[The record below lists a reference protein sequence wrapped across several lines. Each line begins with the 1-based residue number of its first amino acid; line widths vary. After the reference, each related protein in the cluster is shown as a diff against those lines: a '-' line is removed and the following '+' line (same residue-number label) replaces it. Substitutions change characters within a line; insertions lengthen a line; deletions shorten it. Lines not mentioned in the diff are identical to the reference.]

1 MNINYK
7 SVVKKKNWTD
17 EYLWMLAGGDMQ
29 ILTAKIAKKNNYKL
43 LVTDKNKNAPCRFI
57 ADKFYNVDIVDIKKN
72 YQIIKK
78 LNLNISGIFTIASDC
93 HLTVNKVAKRLNL
106 HHTPIKISEI
116 CKNKIKTRKFLKK
129 FFPQPKSFFIKKY
142 SHYKKK
148 VRELNCAYVI
158 KHLNLSGSKG
168 FRVFDKNFIISSS
181 FFNRIKNET
190 KNCQGIILEEKLQK
204 NKDVK
209 FSEMSVESVWQD
221 GKIIYFNCVDRI
233 FKRDLSVLTSLKSKL
248 FENVKD
254 GYEIGHVNPSAI
266 SKKKKL
272 EIKKLL
278 RKLGFHLGYDKLTN
292 CHILKLDIF
301 FSNQGPIIL
310 EMTPRFSGGYDST
323 GSSVKRGLKL
333 SEAMFK
339 ICKGEKFN
347 KADLSYY
354 FRANKLKVLVLSR
367 YLFGKRL
374 FYLNVLQINN
384 KKNLNKIFNKIKKNQ
399 TIKNEQIRY

>member
-7 SVVKKKNWTD
+7 SVVKKKTQAN

-43 LVTDKNKNAPCRFI
+43 LVTDKNKKAPCRHI
-57 ADKFYNVDIVDIKKN
+57 ADKFYDVDIVDIKKN

-78 LNLNISGIFTIASDC
+78 LNFSISGVFTIASDC
-93 HLTVNKVAKRLNL
+93 HLTVNKIAKRLNL

-116 CKNKIKTRKFLKK
+116 CKNKIKTRKFLKN
-129 FFPQPKSFFIKKY
+129 FFTQPKSFFIKNY
-142 SHYKKK
+142 SQYKKK
-148 VRELNCAYVI
+148 VKELNCPYVI

-168 FRVFDKNFIISSS
+168 FRSFDKNFIISNS
-181 FFNRIKNET
+181 FFNQIKNEI
-190 KNCQGIILEEKLQK
+190 KNSQGILLEEKLQK
-204 NKDVK
+204 NKYVK

-248 FENVKD
+248 FDNVKD

-266 SKKKKL
+266 SKKKEL

-278 RKLGFHLGYDKLTN
+278 RKLGFRLGYDRLIG

-301 FSNQGPIIL
+301 FSNKGPIIL

-323 GSSVKRGLKL
+323 GSSFKRGLKL

-347 KADLSYY
+347 KEDLSYY
-354 FRANKLKVLVLSR
+354 FKANKLKVLVLSR
-367 YLFGKRL
+367 YLSGKRL
-374 FYLNVLQINN
+374 FYLNAPYANN
-384 KKNLNKIFNKIKKNQ
+384 KRNFNKIFNKIKKNQ

>member
-7 SVVKKKNWTD
+7 PAVKKKTQAN

-43 LVTDKNKNAPCRFI
+43 LVTDKNKNAPCRHI
-57 ADKFYNVDIVDIKKN
+57 ADKFYDVDIVDIKKN

-78 LNLNISGIFTIASDC
+78 LNFNISGVFTIASDC
-93 HLTVNKVAKRLNL
+93 HLTVNKIAKRLNL

-116 CKNKIKTRKFLKK
+116 CKNKIKTRKFLKN
-129 FFPQPKSFFIKKY
+129 FFTQPKSFFIKNY
-142 SHYKKK
+142 SQYKKK
-148 VRELNCAYVI
+148 VKELNCAYVI

-168 FRVFDKNFIISSS
+168 FRSFDKNFIMSNN
-181 FFNRIKNET
+181 FFNQIKNEI
-190 KNCQGIILEEKLQK
+190 KKSQGILLEEKLQK
-204 NKDVK
+204 NKYVK
-209 FSEMSVESVWQD
+209 FSEMSAESVWQD

-233 FKRDLSVLTSLKSKL
+233 FKRDLSVLTSFKSKL
-248 FENVKD
+248 FDNVKD

-266 SKKKKL
+266 SKKKEL

-278 RKLGFHLGYDKLTN
+278 RKVGFRLGYDRLTG

-301 FSNQGPIIL
+301 FSNKGPIIL

-323 GSSVKRGLKL
+323 GSSFKRGLRL

-347 KADLSYY
+347 KADLCYY
-354 FRANKLKVLVLSR
+354 FKANKLKVLVLSR
-367 YLFGKRL
+367 YLSGKRL
-374 FYLNVLQINN
+374 FYLNAPHANN
-384 KKNLNKIFNKIKKNQ
+384 KRNFNKIFNKIKKNQ